1 RPRPAVWHHRAGQPD
16 HRGRDISRFALGQVR
31 AGFVAGPR
39 APRLC
44 ARTLA
49 QMRKHLTDAET
60 QMTPP
65 RDAAPPSLDI
75 YTGTYES
82 PVLGPVE
89 VGKAN
94 GRLVFTLG
102 PRQLPVELS
111 HWSDDIFIAHI
122 PLPVQGG
129 SGRID

>member
-1 RPRPAVWHHRAGQPD
+1 
-16 HRGRDISRFALGQVR
+16 
-31 AGFVAGPR
+31 
-39 APRLC
+39 
-44 ARTLA
+44 
-49 QMRKHLTDAET
+49 MRKHLTDAET

-65 RDAAPPSLDI
+65 KDAALPSLDI
-75 YTGTYES
+75 YTGAYES

-89 VGKAN
+89 VRKAN

-129 SGRID
+129 SGRIDRVKLQFSRNADGRIARFHWIGDGDASGQPPFVRAPRD